1 MCIRDSV
8 SLLHAVLRPIDLKGT
23 LANIVKDFRSAK
35 NKEELKGAARSGFK
49 SMKAWFSEKA
59 KPVDSMPIV
68 VVEKGAN
75 GVGSTNGNASPRDEP
90 RRENADGAID
100 VQSREARETKSLP
113 ESQD

>member
-1 MCIRDSV
+1 
-8 SLLHAVLRPIDLKGT
+8 
-23 LANIVKDFRSAK
+23 
-35 NKEELKGAARSGFK
+35 
-49 SMKAWFSEKA
+49 MKAWFSEKA

-75 GVGSTNGNASPRDEP
+75 GVGATNGNASPRDEP